1 MATTPDNRP
10 WAPHPIP
17 SWIIKEFIRRQN
29 DIGLDYPVPVS
40 INWDDNG
47 NWQNYKGPM
56 TAWARVFSNGTGR
69 VSGKS
74 DFPIR
79 NGFILHGGD
88 GFDKSYGVPDNKNVL
103 GYDSE
108 GVEHVLN
115 VSGDGN
121 FVTFPNSISS
131 ENRTVQKF
139 LPVPGITSIDAVI
152 QKERIRKITVNWKCY
167 GYAQLEYMTPYFLS
181 PKISAFV
188 EFGWNHFNPIS
199 LLDLRDSN
207 LDNLKEL
214 FTNSGSL
221 LYNENIRKSFGLYD
235 VTMGIVSGFD
245 FTSQDGITYDCKT
258 EILSKHANFSGVQIN
273 NSATVLSD
281 DKKTSVQSKFS
292 DYIEKRLTKLPN
304 CILQKKNFMD
314 ALDKDEIDALQKGT
328 FLSSTFPFYKYDDGQ
343 YIDWEGNNG
352 NGRPEDRIF
361 FGRRDGDGDSQMMN
375 GKSTYDWDSKEQ
387 NEIWVT
393 MGFIV
398 ELTNV
403 FFNKDLNIELKNAK
417 SYSLYEI
424 DIDDVKIGAHP
435 NLISC
440 DGSALLIPNQKAPK
454 YNLGVKFPIGNPDDN
469 DYQKQ
474 ILDTG
479 PNKSL
484 YLASNLSFSPSSSLC
499 DRTLFKIFR
508 TGYKPFNELNDPKA
522 PTEIIKNIKF
532 SDIGSGNLAVDLL
545 KTQAQLLKRLLSNKP
560 EVKLLNKITS
570 NGKTDDKEKQSS
582 NQSPLEKR
590 AKKKIS
596 FNVFRDDL
604 DGIINRF
611 RYNNYDMPGTRSFP
625 QWKDDDENSKPAGYW
640 GYLKDLYVN
649 KNVLIECAKSS
660 ETVESFYNSLF
671 GKINAAAAKIWELS
685 IVEDSEDSG
694 KLRIVDKKYVQ
705 YNKMKI
711 YQFDVGAS
719 NNFIKTINFTAQL
732 SNVASNQV
740 ISSASTN
747 KTSAGNSPNG
757 DVNSNQIIPFPYGD
771 RFYKDTLIKPRKID
785 ENLEIIKQLQGNPAP
800 SGASNGSYIMSFKT
814 YKNSNFKPQT
824 TEQKEKISIAK
835 LQSAARTG
843 RDDVGTS
850 GEFIPGIGEDE
861 VTGWNI
867 VNLVLPN
874 DSLLIALMN
883 DMDFKNN
890 TNIYGGQQPGFTVEM
905 TLQGIS
911 GLRTF
916 QLFSLKNLPSPYSE
930 REIIC
935 QIVDV
940 SHKVDAGNWTT
951 TIKAGIRSIRG
962 QSISFTTDG
971 INEYSI
977 NIIK

>member
-508 TGYKPFNELNDPKA
+508 TGYKPFNE
-522 PTEIIKNIKF
+522 
-532 SDIGSGNLAVDLL
+532 
-545 KTQAQLLKRLLSNKP
+545 
-560 EVKLLNKITS
+560 
-570 NGKTDDKEKQSS
+570 
-582 NQSPLEKR
+582 
-590 AKKKIS
+590 
-596 FNVFRDDL
+596 
-604 DGIINRF
+604 
-611 RYNNYDMPGTRSFP
+611 
-625 QWKDDDENSKPAGYW
+625 
-640 GYLKDLYVN
+640 
-649 KNVLIECAKSS
+649 
-660 ETVESFYNSLF
+660 
-671 GKINAAAAKIWELS
+671 
-685 IVEDSEDSG
+685 
-694 KLRIVDKKYVQ
+694 
-705 YNKMKI
+705 
-711 YQFDVGAS
+711 
-719 NNFIKTINFTAQL
+719 
-732 SNVASNQV
+732 
-740 ISSASTN
+740 
-747 KTSAGNSPNG
+747 
-757 DVNSNQIIPFPYGD
+757 
-771 RFYKDTLIKPRKID
+771 
-785 ENLEIIKQLQGNPAP
+785 
-800 SGASNGSYIMSFKT
+800 
-814 YKNSNFKPQT
+814 
-824 TEQKEKISIAK
+824 
-835 LQSAARTG
+835 
-843 RDDVGTS
+843 
-850 GEFIPGIGEDE
+850 
-861 VTGWNI
+861 
-867 VNLVLPN
+867 
-874 DSLLIALMN
+874 
-883 DMDFKNN
+883 
-890 TNIYGGQQPGFTVEM
+890 
-905 TLQGIS
+905 
-911 GLRTF
+911 
-916 QLFSLKNLPSPYSE
+916 
-930 REIIC
+930 
-935 QIVDV
+935 
-940 SHKVDAGNWTT
+940 
-951 TIKAGIRSIRG
+951 
-962 QSISFTTDG
+962 
-971 INEYSI
+971 
-977 NIIK
+977 

>member
-17 SWIIKEFIRRQN
+17 SWVIKEFIRRQN
-29 DIGLDYPVPVS
+29 DIGFDYPVPVS

-47 NWQNYKGPM
+47 NWQQYKGPL
-56 TAWARVFSNGTGR
+56 TAWARVFSNGNGR
-69 VSGKS
+69 VSDKS

-88 GFDKSYGVPDNKNVL
+88 GFDKSYGIPDNKNVL

-115 VSGDGN
+115 LSSDGN
-121 FVTFPNSISS
+121 FVTFPNSLSN

-139 LPVPGITSIDAVI
+139 LPVPGITSIDAII

-167 GYAQLEYMTPYFLS
+167 GFAQLEYMTPYFLS

-188 EFGWNHFNPIS
+188 EFGWNHFNPVS
-199 LLDLRDSN
+199 LLDLRASN

-221 LYNENIRKSFGLYD
+221 LYDKNIKESYGLYD
-235 VTMGIVSGFD
+235 VTMGIISGFD

-273 NSATVLSD
+273 NSAIVSSD
-281 DKKTSVQSKFS
+281 ETKISVQSKFS
-292 DYIEKRLTKLPN
+292 DYLEKRLTKLPA
-304 CILQKKNFMD
+304 CIIQQKNFMD
-314 ALDKDEIDALQKGT
+314 PLDKDEIEALQKGT

-343 YIDWEGNNG
+343 YVDWNDLK
-352 NGRPEDRIF
+352 RPEDRIF
-361 FGRRDGDGDSQMMN
+361 FGRRKDAGYTDVQMMN
-375 GKSTYDWDSKEQ
+375 GKSMYDWDFNEK
-387 NEIWVT
+387 NEIWIT

-417 SYSLYEI
+417 SYNLYEI

-440 DGSALLIPNQKAPK
+440 DGNVLLIPNQKAPK
-454 YNLGVKFPIGNPDDN
+454 YNLGAKFPIGDPNDN

-474 ILDTG
+474 ILDSG

-484 YLASNLSFSPSSSLC
+484 YLTSNVSLSPSSSLC
-499 DRTLFKIFR
+499 DRILFKIFR
-508 TGYKPFNELNDPKA
+508 TGYKSFDESYNPDDLIQQVKNINLSEINIYYNPLLSLLKLA
-522 PTEIIKNIKF
+522 PDTGLISDIIKTEAKIISKLISKDNKK
-532 SDIGSGNLAVDLL
+532 DIS
-545 KTQAQLLKRLLSNKP
+545 SKP
-560 EVKLLNKITS
+560 
-570 NGKTDDKEKQSS
+570 
-582 NQSPLEKR
+582 
-590 AKKKIS
+590 IS
-596 FNVFRDDL
+596 FNVFRDNL
-604 DGIINRF
+604 DDIINRF
-611 RYNNYDMPGTRSFP
+611 RYNNGEQPGTRSFP
-625 QWKDDDENSKPAGYW
+625 QWIDDSENDKPKGYW

-649 KNVLIECAKSS
+649 KNVLIECAKSA
-660 ETVESFYNSLF
+660 ETVGSFYNLLL

-685 IVEDSEDSG
+685 IVDDAEDSG

-719 NNFIKTINFTAQL
+719 NNFIKNINFTAQL
-732 SNVASNQV
+732 SNVAANQV
-740 ISSASTN
+740 ISAASTN

-785 ENLEIIKQLQGNPAP
+785 ENLEIIKQLQSNPQ
-800 SGASNGSYIMSFKT
+800 SSTGTNGSYIMSFKT
-814 YKNSNFKPQT
+814 NKNGDFKPQT
-824 TEQKEKISIAK
+824 NEQIA
-835 LQSAARTG
+835 AANAAG
-843 RDDVGTS
+843 RAGGGGAGAS
-850 GEFIPGIGEDE
+850 GAFNPSNSEF
-861 VTGWNI
+861 TGWNI

-940 SHKVDAGNWTT
+940 SHKVEAGNWTT